1 MTTGKHR
8 LWRTVLAG
16 PAIIAAVA
24 YVDPGN
30 FATNFTAGAT
40 YQYQLLWVLVAASI
54 TAAFVQYL
62 SAKVGIVTGKSLA
75 QIVAERLPLWPKRL
89 FWLQAELVAVATDIA
104 EVVGGAV
111 ALNLLF
117 GLPLFAGGLLVGVVS
132 LVILSLYN
140 NRGID
145 RYKLVIAGLLVLV
158 PLGFVTA
165 LVVHP
170 PAPAAVVGG
179 LVPSLHGADMVMLA
193 AAMLGATIMP
203 HVVYLHSSLVRD
215 KYGAVPK
222 HQVRPLLRSTRYEI
236 AVVMSIVG
244 AMNICMLL
252 AAATMGAMAGDS
264 LGDIHATF
272 MRVFGGGVAALFA
285 VGLLASGLASTAVG
299 SQAGSTITG
308 DMLGRDWPALARR
321 VATLLPALLL
331 LFFVQEPTRVLILSQ
346 VVLSF
351 GIPFALVALLWASS
365 AKKVMAMYRNR
376 AYVIIAGWLIVFV
389 VSALNVYLVASLMLG

>member
-40 YQYQLLWVLVAASI
+40 YQYQLLWVLVAASV

-140 NRGID
+140 NR
-145 RYKLVIAGLLVLV
+145 VL
-158 PLGFVTA
+158 TA
-165 LVVHP
+165 
-170 PAPAAVVGG
+170 
-179 LVPSLHGADMVMLA
+179 
-193 AAMLGATIMP
+193 T
-203 HVVYLHSSLVRD
+203 
-215 KYGAVPK
+215 
-222 HQVRPLLRSTRYEI
+222 
-236 AVVMSIVG
+236 
-244 AMNICMLL
+244 N
-252 AAATMGAMAGDS
+252 
-264 LGDIHATF
+264 
-272 MRVFGGGVAALFA
+272 
-285 VGLLASGLASTAVG
+285 
-299 SQAGSTITG
+299 
-308 DMLGRDWPALARR
+308 
-321 VATLLPALLL
+321 
-331 LFFVQEPTRVLILSQ
+331 
-346 VVLSF
+346 
-351 GIPFALVALLWASS
+351 
-365 AKKVMAMYRNR
+365 
-376 AYVIIAGWLIVFV
+376 
-389 VSALNVYLVASLMLG
+389 